1 MAKHV
6 KRAVLSAFVVAIA
19 LPMLAATGCS
29 SANSPVASVATPP
42 TSSSPSRIATASGSD
57 LRRVYSVG
65 ETVTVGPYTVCLTRS
80 RLLSHPKPSTDL
92 PAIPKIPRGKLLGA
106 FVVTV
111 ANPALDAAEAVPM
124 PDLQGFRM
132 QDGRGS
138 AIASDSTGIGFA
150 PPPLPGGGAGRVG
163 GPPARD
169 IQAGDSMQ
177 ILPLFFVPS
186 DAESLTLFY
195 APLEELPDMV
205 VKFKVK

>member
-1 MAKHV
+1 MANYL
-6 KRAVLSAFVVAIA
+6 KRAVVCAFVATIA
-19 LPMLAATGCS
+19 LPMFAAVGCS
-29 SANSPVASVATPP
+29 SASSQAVSAATPP

-65 ETVTVGPYTVCLTRS
+65 ETVTVGPYTVCLTRA

-111 ANPALDAAEAVPM
+111 ANPASDAAEAVPM

-138 AIASDSTGIGFA
+138 AIASDSTGVGFA
-150 PPPLPGGGAGRVG
+150 PPPLPGGETGFVSA
-163 GPPARD
+163 PMRD
-169 IQAGDSMQ
+169 IQAGDSMR
-177 ILPLFFVPS
+177 IFPLFLVPS